1 MSELPGQRRQPLEEA
16 VEGILRPMI
25 EYTKAELDSDPT
37 DADDQSQGEPSD
49 PPDEFEA
56 DVDE

>member
-1 MSELPGQRRQPLEEA
+1 
-16 VEGILRPMI
+16 MI